1 MDIPEEM
8 PQCSVGLATQDICHQ
23 LIYCRK
29 AGIIASDELSLKD
42 TKVLEWRVEISLPA
56 NDTICNHH
64 EKLFISRYESLQKNC
79 CDPFD
84 IHNHH
89 VCFYVMFS
97 KLVYN

>member
-42 TKVLEWRVEISLPA
+42 TKVLEWRERSMCISVEMLP
-56 NDTICNHH
+56 
-64 EKLFISRYESLQKNC
+64 S
-79 CDPFD
+79 
-84 IHNHH
+84 
-89 VCFYVMFS
+89 
-97 KLVYN
+97 